1 MTNSLFRLLSI
12 LLTIA
17 VITLFPGVANAGQ
30 ISVHTSTNQLI
41 TCDASGGIRKT
52 VKQNM
57 QRILLSSDQ
66 TLALNPQDFSTQT
79 IARVECTGYNVDNL
93 NVTPNSPDRYLSF
106 TDQAQ
111 QTLSVLLYPYLP
123 TTPEAN
129 FQPMVQR
136 IVNDFQ
142 QKNPQVLLN
151 AVMTQDLEY
160 DTYTYSNLPNLLGK
174 NGFDLVNFDT
184 LMLGD
189 APDNHLILPVSQA
202 ISTSKFW
209 QVGLQASTYNN

>member
-1 MTNSLFRLLSI
+1 M
-12 LLTIA
+12 
-17 VITLFPGVANAGQ
+17 
-30 ISVHTSTNQLI
+30 
-41 TCDASGGIRKT
+41 
-52 VKQNM
+52 
-57 QRILLSSDQ
+57 
-66 TLALNPQDFSTQT
+66 
-79 IARVECTGYNVDNL
+79 ECTAYNVDNL
-93 NVTPNSPDRYLSF
+93 NVTPNSPDRYLCF

-136 IVNDFQ
+136 IVNEFQ

-160 DTYTYSNLPNLLGK
+160 DTYTYSNLPNILGK
-174 NGFDLVNFDT
+174 NGLDLVELDT

-189 APDNHLILPVSQA
+189 AVDNHLILPASQA